1 VASNFSN
8 YFQKAY
14 TRKPHFDELV
24 YGFNGTSGS
33 QRMDGSKQ
41 AVGYVDYVGT
51 GISITRSTLNNDGF
65 SITGS
70 YYGTPT
76 THISD
81 VKIDVDNSYT
91 DGQYYISS
99 SNEVWLRLNASV
111 ISGLTIRPDSLMS
124 YLASVINIH
133 RLSPSNTGPPIIA
146 TSSGSSL
153 ILTQVDPGPAG
164 NVCMVTNLGLSA
176 DFEFTDFSGGDG
188 IGGGPYAISWAPV
201 TGTAVA
207 TGVRIESSYVLSPVR
222 HGQLT
227 DTFYAPPDHYVYGPR
242 EVPLV
247 KSNFT
252 GSIVISSNRDEHSRI
267 FSRYQDGDPGES
279 YTLAIDPTF
288 TPLS

>member
-1 VASNFSN
+1 MASNFSN

-33 QRMDGSKQ
+33 QRMDGS
-41 AVGYVDYVGT
+41 
-51 GISITRSTLNNDGF
+51 
-65 SITGS
+65 
-70 YYGTPT
+70 
-76 THISD
+76 
-81 VKIDVDNSYT
+81 
-91 DGQYYISS
+91 
-99 SNEVWLRLNASV
+99 
-111 ISGLTIRPDSLMS
+111 
-124 YLASVINIH
+124 
-133 RLSPSNTGPPIIA
+133 
-146 TSSGSSL
+146 
-153 ILTQVDPGPAG
+153 
-164 NVCMVTNLGLSA
+164 
-176 DFEFTDFSGGDG
+176 
-188 IGGGPYAISWAPV
+188 GPYAISWAPV

-267 FSRYQDGDPGES
+267 FSRYQER
-279 YTLAIDPTF
+279 
-288 TPLS
+288 